1 MRAIAA
7 SAARGRVGVLGR
19 MRGRVLRAYQSSRDF
34 GRWVLLDFLGGCL
47 GVVLGWWCGCV
58 WVDVVGERER
68 QRQPNKR
75 ERAHGVNGNG
85 NGNGNGRKL

>member
-34 GRWVLLDFLGGCL
+34 GRWVFGGIFGGCFWV
-47 GVVLGWWCGCV
+47 GFWVCV
-58 WVDVVGERER
+58 WVGVVGERER
-68 QRQPNKR
+68 
-75 ERAHGVNGNG
+75 
-85 NGNGNGRKL
+85 